1 MTISVGV
8 QEYPAADD
16 MSREG
21 DPIISHD
28 VEMISAVCQQARI
41 LQECMFRYSVG
52 LQHAVYLERA
62 SGPRRHV
69 LLVVTAAG

>member
-1 MTISVGV
+1 MTINIGV
-8 QEYPAADD
+8 QEYSAADD

-28 VEMISAVCQQARI
+28 VEMISAVCQQAKI
-41 LQECMFRYSVG
+41 LQECMFRDPIG
-52 LQHAVYLERA
+52 LQPALHLEQA